1 MICGLGDAVAA
12 AIKSLAVASR
22 YRRVGS
28 NWLGGIERADRH
40 MTCHPGKDGI

>member
-28 NWLGGIERADRH
+28 NWLGGIERRTRLRLVRETSGA
-40 MTCHPGKDGI
+40 